1 MKIYVNQKKYNIE
14 PNTTAY
20 EVRNSFKKDADVI
33 ILNGFMI
40 SKDTKLNELDNIT
53 LIKKGEQPSKEEL
66 EHLLVSR
73 HTPNVHQKIK
83 KSTVAIAGLGGLGS
97 NIAVSLARIGVG
109 KLLLFDFDVVEP
121 SNLNRQQYFVKHI
134 GMNKTDAIK
143 DIIHQCNPFVD
154 VYVENVFID
163 ENSIKDLFKDA
174 QIIVEAFDNPKSKAI
189 LVNTVLS
196 RMPDKKIVAASGL
209 AGYFSS
215 NSIITQKIRDNL
227 YIVGDNKSES
237 KPGCGLMAPRVGI
250 AANHQANMVLRLILG
265 EQET

>member
-1 MKIYVNQKKYNIE
+1 MKIYVNKKKHDIKSNA
-14 PNTTAY
+14 TAY
-20 EVRNSFKKDADVI
+20 NVRDFIKKDADVI

-40 SKDTKLNELDNIT
+40 NKDTKLHESDDIT

-73 HTPNVHQKIK
+73 HTPNVHEKIK
-83 KSTVAIAGLGGLGS
+83 KAKVAIAGLGGLGS
-97 NIAVSLARIGVG
+97 NIAVSLARIGIG

-143 DIIHQCNPFVD
+143 DIIYQCNPFVD
-154 VYVENVFID
+154 LYTENIFID
-163 ENSIKDLFKDA
+163 KNNIKDLFEDVE
-174 QIIVEAFDNPKSKAI
+174 IIVEAFDNPESKAV
-189 LVNTVLS
+189 LVNTILS
-196 RMPDKKIVAASGL
+196 EMPEKKVVAASGL

-215 NSIITQKIRDNL
+215 NSIITKKIKNNL

-265 EQET
+265 EKET